1 MPSVVQNG
9 ELVNWLFVDMNSYFA
24 SAEQQEQPRLR
35 GKPTA
40 VVTVD
45 VDSTC
50 CIAASYEAKAF
61 GISTGTQLG
70 EAKKRCP
77 QLQVIEARHDLY
89 VKYHNQIK
97 DAVESCL
104 HISKVVSVDEME
116 CMLLGQE
123 RQPANAL
130 LLAKRVKKAIRD
142 AVGECL
148 RCSIGLAPNRFLA
161 KAASNMQKPD
171 GLVTIIRNQL
181 PQILYSLKPRDLPGV
196 GERMEMRLRSQ
207 GIHTMEQ
214 LYQLEM
220 EQMTKLWGGVLGTRL
235 WLKLR
240 GLDFDDPAS
249 QKTSIGHQH
258 VLPPELRTREQA
270 AAVGQKLL
278 HKAGVR
284 LRRAKLWTSGMV
296 IFVLFS
302 KPKDE
307 KSKGRYWLHSDRPL
321 WEANLSFPA
330 CQDTMTLIN
339 VFQEAWASSPQL
351 KPVLVSVALVDL
363 VPEVMQNL
371 SLFGDMYGEW
381 KFNRIAQ
388 VMDSV
393 NEKYGSTALYLGGIH
408 HVRETAPPRIAFQ
421 SIPDVSLK

>member
-1 MPSVVQNG
+1 MPSVIQNG

-24 SAEQQEQPRLR
+24 SVEQQEQPRLR

-123 RQPANAL
+123 RQPPNAL

-171 GLVTIIRNQL
+171 GTTSRRKPIVTR
-181 PQILYSLKPRDLPGV
+181 
-196 GERMEMRLRSQ
+196 
-207 GIHTMEQ
+207 
-214 LYQLEM
+214 
-220 EQMTKLWGGVLGTRL
+220 
-235 WLKLR
+235 
-240 GLDFDDPAS
+240 
-249 QKTSIGHQH
+249 
-258 VLPPELRTREQA
+258 
-270 AAVGQKLL
+270 
-278 HKAGVR
+278 
-284 LRRAKLWTSGMV
+284 
-296 IFVLFS
+296 
-302 KPKDE
+302 
-307 KSKGRYWLHSDRPL
+307 
-321 WEANLSFPA
+321 
-330 CQDTMTLIN
+330 
-339 VFQEAWASSPQL
+339 
-351 KPVLVSVALVDL
+351 
-363 VPEVMQNL
+363 
-371 SLFGDMYGEW
+371 
-381 KFNRIAQ
+381 
-388 VMDSV
+388 
-393 NEKYGSTALYLGGIH
+393 
-408 HVRETAPPRIAFQ
+408 
-421 SIPDVSLK
+421 

>member
-1 MPSVVQNG
+1 M
-9 ELVNWLFVDMNSYFA
+9 
-24 SAEQQEQPRLR
+24 
-35 GKPTA
+35 
-40 VVTVD
+40 
-45 VDSTC
+45 
-50 CIAASYEAKAF
+50 
-61 GISTGTQLG
+61 
-70 EAKKRCP
+70 
-77 QLQVIEARHDLY
+77 
-89 VKYHNQIK
+89 
-97 DAVESCL
+97 
-104 HISKVVSVDEME
+104 
-116 CMLLGQE
+116 
-123 RQPANAL
+123 
-130 LLAKRVKKAIRD
+130 
-142 AVGECL
+142 GECL

-171 GLVTIIRNQL
+171 GLVTITRNQL

-339 VFQEAWASSPQL
+339 VFQEAWASCPQL
-351 KPVLVSVALVDL
+351 KPVLVSIALVDL
-363 VPEVMQNL
+363 VPEEMQNL

-381 KFNRIAQ
+381 KFNSIAQ
-388 VMDSV
+388 VMDSM
-393 NEKYGSTALYLGGIH
+393 NEKYGSTTLYLGGIH

>member
-1 MPSVVQNG
+1 MSGTAHNNG
-9 ELVNWLFVDMNSYFA
+9 LVNWLFVDMNSYFA
-24 SAEQQEQPRLR
+24 SVEQQEQPQLR

-61 GISTGTQLG
+61 GVSTGTQLG
-70 EAKKRCP
+70 DAKKLCP
-77 QLQVIEARHDLY
+77 ELQVIEARHDLY

-97 DAVESCL
+97 EAVESCL
-104 HISKVVSVDEME
+104 HVSKIVSVDEME
-116 CMLLGQE
+116 CELMGRE
-123 RQPANAL
+123 REQQNAL
-130 LLAKRVKKAIRD
+130 ALAQQVKKAIRNS
-142 AVGECL
+142 VGDCL
-148 RCSIGLAPNRFLA
+148 RCSIGLAPNRLLA
-161 KAASNMQKPD
+161 KMASNMKKPD
-171 GLVTIIRNQL
+171 GLVLITRDQL
-181 PQILYSLKPRDLPGV
+181 PHVLFPLKLRDIPGV
-196 GERMEMRLRSQ
+196 GERMDIRLRKQ
-207 GIHTMEQ
+207 GILTMKQ
-214 LYQLEM
+214 LLEM
-220 EQMTKLWGGVLGTRL
+220 DMDAMTKLWGGVLGTRY

-278 HKAGVR
+278 HKAAVR
-284 LRRAKLWTSGMV
+284 LRRAKLFTSGMT

-302 KPKDE
+302 KGKDE
-307 KSKGRYWLHSDRPL
+307 QSGNSYWLHSERPL
-321 WEANLSFPA
+321 WEANLGFPA
-330 CQDTMTLIN
+330 CQDTMTLVN
-339 VFQEAWASSPQL
+339 VFQQAWADCPKL
-351 KPVLVSVALVDL
+351 KPVLVSVALLDL
-363 VPEVMQNL
+363 VPEEMQNL

-381 KFNRIAQ
+381 KFNRLAQ
-388 VMDSV
+388 VMDKV

-421 SIPDVSLK
+421 SIPDTELK

>member
-1 MPSVVQNG
+1 MPSAVQNG
-9 ELVNWLFVDMNSYFA
+9 ELVNWLFVDMSSYFV
-24 SAEQQEQPRLR
+24 SGEQHEQPRLR
-35 GKPTA
+35 GSPTA

-77 QLQVIEARHDLY
+77 QLHVIEARHDLY

-97 DAVESCL
+97 DAMESCL

-116 CMLLGQE
+116 CMLLGRE

-130 LLAKRVKKAIRD
+130 VLANRVKKAIRD
-142 AVGECL
+142 SVGECL

-171 GLVTIIRNQL
+171 GLVTITRSQL
-181 PQILYSLKPRDLPGV
+181 PQILFSLKPRDLHGV
-196 GERMEMRLRSQ
+196 VERMEMRLRSQ

-214 LYQLEM
+214 LCQVDM

-240 GLDFDDPAS
+240 GLDLDDPAS
-249 QKTSIGHQH
+249 VKTSIGHQH

-284 LRRAKLWTSGMV
+284 LRRAKLHTSGMV
-296 IFVLFS
+296 IFVLLS
-302 KPKDE
+302 KPKDD
-307 KSKGRYWLHSDRPL
+307 KSKGSYWLHSDRPL

-330 CQDTMTLIN
+330 CQDTMTFIN
-339 VFQEAWASSPQL
+339 VFQQAWASCPNL

-363 VPEVMQNL
+363 VPEDMQNL

-393 NEKYGSTALYLGGIH
+393 NAKYGSTALYLGGVH

>member
-1 MPSVVQNG
+1 MASVAQNG
-9 ELVNWLFVDMNSYFA
+9 DLVNWLFVDMNSYFA
-24 SAEQQEQPRLR
+24 SVEQQEQPRLR
-35 GKPTA
+35 SKPTA

-50 CIAASYEAKAF
+50 CIAASYEAKAY

-89 VKYHNQIK
+89 VKYHNQIR

-116 CMLLGQE
+116 CMLLGREQ
-123 RQPANAL
+123 QPANAFV
-130 LLAKRVKKAIRD
+130 LAKRVKQAIRD

-148 RCSIGLAPNRFLA
+148 RCSVGLAPNRLLA

-171 GLVTIIRNQL
+171 GLVTITRSQL
-181 PQILYSLKPRDLPGV
+181 PQILFSLKPRDLPGV
-196 GERMEMRLRSQ
+196 GERMELRLRSQ

-214 LYQLEM
+214 LYQLDM

-240 GLDFDDPAS
+240 GLDFDDRAS

-284 LRRAKLWTSGMV
+284 LRRAKLHTSGMV

-302 KPKDE
+302 KPKD
-307 KSKGRYWLHSDRPL
+307 KSGESRYWLHSDRPL

-339 VFQEAWASSPQL
+339 VFQQAWANCPDL

-363 VPEVMQNL
+363 APEEMQNL
-371 SLFGDMYGEW
+371 NLFGDMYGEW

-388 VMDSV
+388 VMDNM

-421 SIPDVSLK
+421 SIPDISLK